1 MSYNSPFTGQVI
13 QPTDVS
19 YRDVILAS
27 SVQLEWPINGTT
39 TTDFVAR
46 INDVTPAVAG
56 LSILMPPA
64 DQTSTGND
72 AFIRN
77 LGVVA
82 FTVKDYAGINTITT
96 VNPGEAQYIYITS
109 NASNQGT
116 WGVIGMGIGSSGT
129 SAGALAGLGLVATGA
144 TLSQSHPV
152 QSIVASSTLNATQ
165 RAQTLIWSGGAG
177 TGTLPASSVLG
188 NNWFTL
194 FKNNGTGSFTFGT
207 TGAELLDGSLTKVF
221 NPGESAFILCT
232 GAGYITVG
240 YGVST
245 QFSWT
250 VLTKPVT
257 AGTYV
262 LTANEAANNIS
273 TYTGTLTNNVFI
285 QYPPV
290 VNLYV
295 ISNQTTA
302 GGFTLTVGTGIV
314 GSASAVIPPSG
325 QATLYSDG
333 TNFYNANTYQAGAT
347 SLQLIDGSASGPS
360 LQFALE
366 TNTGIYRPGSGRFG
380 ISVLGVLRVD
390 VSATGVAVT
399 GTGTFSG
406 GISGGTF

>member
-19 YRDVILAS
+19 YRNVVLIAD
-27 SVQLEWPINGTT
+27 VQLEWPINGTT

-46 INDVTPAVAG
+46 INDVTPATAG
-56 LSILMPPA
+56 LSIWMPPA

-72 AFIRN
+72 AFLRN
-77 LGVVA
+77 LGSVA
-82 FTVKDYAGINTITT
+82 FTVKDYAGVNTITT
-96 VNPGEAQYIYITS
+96 VAPGEAQYIYITS
-109 NASNQGT
+109 NTNNQGT

-129 SAGALAGLGLVATGA
+129 SAGALAGLGLVATGT
-144 TLSQSHPV
+144 TLSQSHPI
-152 QSIVASSTLNATQ
+152 QSIVAGSTLSATQ
-165 RAQTLIWSGGAG
+165 RAQTLVWTGGVG
-177 TGTLPASSVLG
+177 TATLPASTTLG

-194 FKNNGTGSFTFGT
+194 FKNNSTGSFTFST
-207 TGAELLDGSLTKVF
+207 TGSELLDGSTTKVF

-232 GAGYITVG
+232 GTGYITVG

-273 TYTGTLTNNVFI
+273 TFTGVLTNNVFI

-295 ISNQTTA
+295 VSNQTTA
-302 GGFTLTVGTGIV
+302 GGFALTVGTGIV
-314 GSASAVIPPSG
+314 GSASATIPPSG
-325 QATLYSDG
+325 QATLYCDG

-366 TNTGIYRPGSGRFG
+366 TNTGVYRPGAGRFG
-380 ISVLGVLRVD
+380 ISVLGTLRVD
-390 VSATGVAVT
+390 VSATGLAVT
-399 GTGTFSG
+399 GTGTFTG